1 MRVPQERL
9 ILLLAVLAFIASAI
23 SVYFSYLDSR
33 MDEIWQKEQIEAL
46 VEVVDSVEVQ
56 NHNLVEM
63 VYANKEQLKISQETL
78 LLAQQQLNE
87 LKVISST
94 KLQN

>member
-23 SVYFSYLDSR
+23 SVYFSYLDPR

-56 NHNLVEM
+56 NHNLVKM

>member
-56 NHNLVEM
+56 NHNLVKM